1 MVDGRFR
8 ITIPAGQTGYCAKV
22 GFAHFGS
29 GMSVGLSGLSAGT
42 AIGIGMD
49 THATDDLSDRMYLS
63 AACARERDERFRFL
77 LKHLQAI
84 ELSLRAFRGHARWF
98 VDAVAGL
105 TDSAQLLGEDLKAR
119 P

>member
-1 MVDGRFR
+1 MKKRRSSPPAANG
-8 ITIPAGQTGYCAKV
+8 PAGGRRRSRDA
-22 GFAHFGS
+22 GS
-29 GMSVGLSGLSAGT
+29 TFESLDGT
-42 AIGIGMD
+42 AIGMD

>member
-1 MVDGRFR
+1 MKKKRSSPPAANG
-8 ITIPAGQTGYCAKV
+8 PAGGRRRSRDA
-22 GFAHFGS
+22 GS
-29 GMSVGLSGLSAGT
+29 TFESLDGT

-105 TDSAQLLGEDLKAR
+105 TDSAQLLGEDLKAM